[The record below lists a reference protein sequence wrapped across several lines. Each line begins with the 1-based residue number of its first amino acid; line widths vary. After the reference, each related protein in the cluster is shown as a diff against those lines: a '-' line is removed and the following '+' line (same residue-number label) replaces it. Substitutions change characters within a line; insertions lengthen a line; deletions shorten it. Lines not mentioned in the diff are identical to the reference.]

1 MGGLLKKMPIT
12 GVTFLL
18 GYAALIA
25 VPYVTSGFWSKEEIL
40 AAAYA
45 HNKGLF
51 WIAVFV
57 AFLTTF
63 YMTRL
68 FVVAFLGK
76 PKSDNADHAHEVG
89 PLMFVPLALL
99 AVMAILSATKLGGLD
114 IAKSLS
120 AIRPEAHHHESIIL
134 IASIATLVLG
144 LLAGFGL
151 YAGKTKDPLSMPVF
165 RERFYIDRFYDNFI
179 VKYFQDAFAAIVHF
193 FDELFINGLLVG
205 GLSRGAQGIGLL
217 IRRMQSGNLQTYAA
231 FLCFGVL
238 LIIYL
243 VVF

>member
-12 GVTFLL
+12 GFTFLL

-40 AAAYA
+40 AAAFT
-45 HNKGLF
+45 HNKALF
-51 WIAVFV
+51 WIAVGV

-76 PKSDNADHAHEVG
+76 AKSENADHAHEVG
-89 PLMFVPLALL
+89 PLMFVPLVLL
-99 AVMAILSATKLGGLD
+99 AVMALFSASKIGGLD
-114 IAKSLS
+114 LAKVLS
-120 AIRPEAHHHESIIL
+120 AVRPHAHHHDSIIL
-134 IASIATLVLG
+134 IASVSTLVLG

-151 YAGKTKDPLSMPVF
+151 YAGKTKDPLSFPIF
-165 RERFYIDRFYDNFI
+165 RERFYIDRFYDHFL
-179 VKYFQDAFAAIVHF
+179 VKYLQDAFAAIVHF
-193 FDELFINGLLVG
+193 FDELFINGLFVG
-205 GLSRGAQGIGLL
+205 GISRGAQGIGLL
-217 IRRMQSGNLQTYAA
+217 IRRMQSGNIQTYAA
-231 FLCFGVL
+231 FLGLGVL
-238 LIIYL
+238 LVIYL

>member
-1 MGGLLKKMPIT
+1 
-12 GVTFLL
+12 
-18 GYAALIA
+18 
-25 VPYVTSGFWSKEEIL
+25 
-40 AAAYA
+40 
-45 HNKGLF
+45 
-51 WIAVFV
+51 
-57 AFLTTF
+57 
-63 YMTRL
+63 
-68 FVVAFLGK
+68 
-76 PKSDNADHAHEVG
+76 
-89 PLMFVPLALL
+89 
-99 AVMAILSATKLGGLD
+99 
-114 IAKSLS
+114 LS
-120 AIRPEAHHHESIIL
+120 AIRPDSYHHEAIIL

-179 VKYFQDAFAAIVHF
+179 VKYFQDAFAALVHF

-231 FLCFGVL
+231 FLAFGVL